1 MNLWKRN
8 LQIWG
13 AYKSLPPHTSHNARV
28 TYRRVCQSYSTIVIL
43 LFVYS
48 EYQIQFSSFPFILNA
63 AGFYRPALPSSKLS
77 DIFFFPPPPP
87 LFYNPKCHL
96 AFAGAP
102 PFPPRAFSVS
112 SHSIVEPYMRCVAEC
127 CRVLQCSV
135 LQSVAECCNAVCCR
149 VLQSVAECCS
159 H

>member
-77 DIFFFPPPPP
+77 DIFFSTLPP
-87 LFYNPKCHL
+87 LYFTIQNAISLLLVHPLFPL
-96 AFAGAP
+96 ALSLSRLIQSLSLICG
-102 PFPPRAFSVS
+102 
-112 SHSIVEPYMRCVAEC
+112 
-127 CRVLQCSV
+127 V